1 MAATGWP
8 DPPPASAGKL
18 LRVYLTDRL
27 RAGQSGRTTLSE
39 FWDLKGSHNHVMMG
53 SIDAW
58 FYRTL
63 AGIQSDESQPGFEH
77 IVIKPFIP
85 DSLSFVRASAQTV
98 RGRVAVEWT
107 KKNGSLQLSVT
118 IPINS
123 TATVYVPAA
132 SAKQVQST
140 PALKMVR
147 FEKGAAV
154 YKIGSGD
161 YEFRVPSGG

>member
-1 MAATGWP
+1 MLEG
-8 DPPPASAGKL
+8 
-18 LRVYLTDRL
+18 
-27 RAGQSGRTTLSE
+27 GRTTMSE

-53 SIDAW
+53 SIDGW

-63 AGIQSDESQPGFEH
+63 AGIQPDENQPGFDH
-77 IVIKPFIP
+77 ILIKPFIP

-107 KKNGSLQLSVT
+107 KKNGSLQLNVT
-118 IPINS
+118 LPANS
-123 TATVYVPAA
+123 TATVYAPAA

-140 PALKMVR
+140 PPLKPTR

-154 YKIGSGD
+154 YQIGSGN
-161 YEFRVPSGG
+161 YEFRVGAGK